1 MKLTYF
7 SIENYRSI
15 TKAAFRELSNVT
27 ILVGPNNEGK
37 SNVLQA
43 LHTCLTLLGDD
54 PFLIRRDSKDGAPAP
69 NVRLRYDRNS
79 YDWESDY
86 PINKQAKTPE
96 GHSAFELHFLL
107 TDDEQKAFFEV
118 TGSKL
123 NDVLPIQLLF
133 GPSPYASFRVL
144 KQGIGGSALSKK
156 AAPISRFVASNID
169 YVYIPAIRTA
179 ETSTA
184 LISGLVRRALSEL
197 ERNARYMQIQ
207 KEIEELRQPILESIA
222 AKLKIN
228 LQEFLGPSFKGVYL
242 LINERSRS
250 RAFMRSSEIV
260 RSAQVLIDDGTPT
273 TLERKGDGVK
283 SLVAI
288 SLMTRAL
295 QEDNETKNVILL
307 IEEPES
313 HLHPKAIHQLR
324 EVLDTLK
331 MDRQII
337 FTTHCASL
345 VNRANVASNIIVSK
359 NKAHPAKS
367 LDELRRV
374 LGVRASD
381 NLRHAALVIVV
392 EGTDDAISLSPLFS
406 ERSETLRTAIAS
418 GSVAFEAIGGAS
430 KLRHALSQ
438 LQASLCNYYV
448 VLDDDADARR
458 AFSEAETEGLASQSN
473 TSFFKCLGLS
483 EAELED
489 MYIETLYAPYF
500 KDKYS
505 VDVTGVQFKSKKK
518 WSERIR
524 NGFRRSG
531 KSSGSGDA
539 WPEREEIADK
549 RAIAEL
555 AAASPHDALLPARA
569 SVMDAIISAIETE
582 LTSISA

>member
-15 TKAAFRELSNVT
+15 SKAAFRDLSNVT

-43 LHTCLTLLGDD
+43 LHTCLTLLSNEQ
-54 PFLIRRDSKDGAPAP
+54 FLVQRTE
-69 NVRLRYDRNS
+69 NVRIRYERGS

-86 PINKQAKTPE
+86 PINKQAKNPE
-96 GHSAFELHFLL
+96 GHSAFELHFSL
-107 TDDEQKAFFEV
+107 TDEEQRAFFDF
-118 TGSKL
+118 TASRL
-123 NDVLPIQLLF
+123 NDVLPIKLQF
-133 GPSPYASFRVL
+133 GPSPYASFKVL

-156 AAPISRFVASNID
+156 VTSINRFVASTID

-179 ETSTA
+179 DTSTA

-197 ERNARYMQIQ
+197 EKNPRYVEIQ
-207 KEIEELRQPILESIA
+207 NEIEALRRPILDSIA
-222 AKLKIN
+222 AKLKVN
-228 LQEFLGPSFKGVYL
+228 LQEFLGPSFKDVSL
-242 LINERSRS
+242 SITERSRS
-250 RAFMRSSEIV
+250 RTFMRTSDVV

-295 QEDNETKNVILL
+295 EVDDETKNVILL

-337 FTTHCASL
+337 LTTHCASL
-345 VNRANVASNIIVSK
+345 VNRADVSSNILVSK

-381 NLRHAALVIVV
+381 NLRHAALVVVV
-392 EGTDDAISLSPLFS
+392 EGTDDAISLSAIFS
-406 ERSETLRTAIAS
+406 TRSKKLRGAIGS
-418 GSVAFEAIGGAS
+418 GSVAFDPIGGAS
-430 KLRHALSQ
+430 KLRHALS
-438 LQASLCNYYV
+438 
-448 VLDDDADARR
+448 
-458 AFSEAETEGLASQSN
+458 
-473 TSFFKCLGLS
+473 
-483 EAELED
+483 
-489 MYIETLYAPYF
+489 
-500 KDKYS
+500 
-505 VDVTGVQFKSKKK
+505 
-518 WSERIR
+518 
-524 NGFRRSG
+524 
-531 KSSGSGDA
+531 
-539 WPEREEIADK
+539 
-549 RAIAEL
+549 
-555 AAASPHDALLPARA
+555 
-569 SVMDAIISAIETE
+569 
-582 LTSISA
+582 